1 MQNFNQM
8 QSRLQEAIKKADVD
22 YCEVR
27 FEDSRELVIQF
38 QGKVLENVRNTGLY
52 GGNVRA
58 LHKGGWGFA
67 SFNDLNDLESN
78 ITLACEQAKAAGAI
92 VNEDFKLAPVP
103 IVTKDIC
110 PSWTLHPEAVSVSEK
125 IRILEHYHKLMLSFD
140 NIPAAAIQYQERCT
154 TLYFAN
160 SEGTFTRQ
168 EKLDFAGGFTANGRK
183 GDVSVSQI
191 VGIGSSIG
199 IDKLLGLDDKI
210 KEMCERTQILL
221 DAPSIKAGVYPVV
234 CDPAHTGLFVHE
246 AFGHL
251 SEADSL
257 YKSGGFL
264 KTMTLGR
271 ELGLPI
277 LNINDRGG
285 MMGSRGGLLYD
296 DEGVECSRA
305 QLVTKGVLTGRLHSR
320 YSAAKL
326 ADEGA
331 KPTGNAR
338 AMNYVFPP
346 IVRMRNTSI
355 EPGESTFEDMI
366 KDIKLGVY
374 AVGAA
379 GGQTNGEM
387 FNFGAHYGI
396 MIRDGKLAEYVRD
409 VKLTGNVFT
418 TMANIDMIGK
428 ETGSK
433 NGPGGCGK
441 GAQSPLPTSGECPH
455 IRIQNV
461 IVGGVKE

>member
-1 MQNFNQM
+1 MQNFDQM
-8 QSRLQEAIKKADVD
+8 KALLQAAIAKADVD

-27 FEDSRELVIQF
+27 FENSRELVIQF
-38 QGKVLENVRNTGLY
+38 QGTALENVRNTGLY

-58 LHKGGWGFA
+58 LSKGGWGFA
-67 SFNDLNDLESN
+67 NFNNLDELDAN
-78 ITLACEQAKAAGAI
+78 ITKACNQAKVAGAI
-92 VNEDFKLAPVP
+92 VNEDFKLAEVPV
-103 IVTKDIC
+103 VVQDIC
-110 PSWTLHPEAVSVSEK
+110 PNWALHPESVSLSEK
-125 IRILEHYHKLMLSFD
+125 IRILEHYHQLMLSYKD
-140 NIPAAAIQYQERCT
+140 IPAATIQYQERCT
-154 TLYFAN
+154 TLWYAN
-160 SEGTFTRQ
+160 SEGTAVRQ
-168 EKLDFAGGFTANGRK
+168 EKIDFAAGFTANGRK
-183 GDVSVSQI
+183 GDLSVSQP

-199 IDKLLGLDDKI
+199 IDKLLGLDAQI
-210 KEMCERTQILL
+210 KEMCVRTQKLL
-221 DAPSIKAGVYPVV
+221 QAESIKAGVYTVI

-257 YKSGGFL
+257 FKNEGFL
-264 KTMTLGR
+264 KAMTLGR
-271 ELGLPI
+271 VLGKPI
-277 LNINDRGG
+277 LNIYDKGG
-285 MMGSRGGLLYD
+285 MMNSRGGLLCD
-296 DEGVECSRA
+296 DEGVECQHA
-305 QLVTKGVLTGRLHSR
+305 DLVKDGVLVGRLHSR
-320 YSAAKL
+320 WSATKL
-326 ADEGA
+326 AHEGA
-331 KPTGNAR
+331 KPTGSAR
-338 AMNYVFPP
+338 AINYGFPP

-355 EPGESTFEDMI
+355 APGKSTFEEMI
-366 KDIKLGVY
+366 KDVKLGVY

-409 VKLTGNVFT
+409 VKLMGNVFT
-418 TMANIDMIGK
+418 TMENIDMIGK

-461 IVGGVKE
+461 IVGGVK